1 MKNLYWL
8 SIAFGLVVSGFFFV
22 DRRFTEVGLIGAL
35 ICAGLTLGLGF
46 WWFRPRPMWQGIL
59 WGALAQPV
67 VVSLNDQM
75 VGISDKLG
83 LTHLYAAFYSPLP
96 EETIKLLGVVIIIA
110 AFGNV
115 KHPYQAAAIGMA
127 VGLGFDAMENV
138 PFILNAAI
146 DDLDGDLWGVII
158 TGIGRF
164 FTGAFSHALYTGVAA
179 WGVGKLYAGARH
191 GYRQVAGFWLS
202 AIALHTLFNASTI
215 IAGDWPVTILL
226 IALITWTL
234 VIWGLRF
241 IRKQDRKNAAQR
253 SEITLPTKDPEYSS

>member
-59 WGALAQPV
+59 WGAL
-67 VVSLNDQM
+67 
-75 VGISDKLG
+75 
-83 LTHLYAAFYSPLP
+83 THLYAAFYSPLP

-110 AFGNV
+110 AFGSV

-179 WGVGKLYAGARH
+179 WGVGKLYAGVRH
-191 GYRQVAGFWLS
+191 GYWQVAGFWLA

-241 IRKQDRKNAAQR
+241 IRKQDRRYAAQR
-253 SEITLPTKDPEYSS
+253 SEITLPTKDPEYSC

>member
-46 WWFRPRPMWQGIL
+46 WWFKPRPMWQGIL

-67 VVSLNDQM
+67 VFSLNNQM
-75 VGISDKLG
+75 VGISNKLG
-83 LTHLYAAFYSPLP
+83 ITHLDAALYSPLP
-96 EETIKLLGVVIIIA
+96 EETIKLLGVVIIVA
-110 AFGNV
+110 AFKNV
-115 KHPYQAAAIGMA
+115 RHPYQAAAIGMA
-127 VGLGFDAMENV
+127 VGLGFDVMENI
-138 PFILNAAI
+138 PFILSATITN
-146 DDLDGDLWGVII
+146 LDGDLWGAII
-158 TGIGRF
+158 TGTGRIL
-164 FTGAFSHALYTGVAA
+164 TGAFSHALYTGVAA

-191 GYRQVAGFWLS
+191 GYWQVAGFWLS

-241 IRKQDRKNAAQR
+241 MRKQDRKNAAQR
-253 SEITLPTKDPEYSS
+253 SEITLPTKDPEYS